1 VTTNSTTDWLSR
13 AQTAWQALRP
23 SFKSVGDRYVVHEKR
38 KRSSIPLWPFSQV
51 LHTAMTLAP
60 HDTHAAHDLGLLIN
74 TLETF
79 RRDAAYSERP
89 NNRRRYYDDN
99 AWIALAE
106 LEHGDQRAGHG
117 VAARVMT
124 FLEQGAREF
133 PDGQIGIGW
142 VEKGDTL
149 NACSTGSTG
158 LAARRL
164 STSADDHMAQLARGC
179 LRFLTHTLTDNH
191 GLIADHRRADGSID
205 AAIYT
210 YNQGLAIGLL
220 TETGDIE
227 AARQLAERTIKTF
240 DGQRLWAHPPAFNA
254 ILIRELVVL
263 YRISPSPIWL
273 DFIDDYLDRVWSQAR
288 DAHTGL
294 FTAAGIGKYDSD
306 VILDH
311 AALTGAF
318 TARAL
323 LDA

>member
-1 VTTNSTTDWLSR
+1 MTTNSTIDWLGS
-13 AQTAWQALRP
+13 AHAGWQALRP
-23 SFKSVGDRYVVHEKR
+23 SFRPVADRYLVHERR

-60 HDTHAAHDLGLLIN
+60 HDHEAHHDLPLLIN

-79 RRDAAYSERP
+79 RRDSAYSERP
-89 NNRRRYYDDN
+89 TNRRRYYDDN

-106 LEHGDQRAGHG
+106 LNYADRHAGRA
-117 VAARVMT
+117 VATRVMG
-124 FLEQGAREF
+124 FLEQGARAF
-133 PDGQIGIGW
+133 PGDQIGIGW
-142 VEKGDTL
+142 VEKGDTY

-164 STSADDHMAQLARGC
+164 STSVDDHMSRLANGC
-179 LRFLTHTLTDNH
+179 LNFLTRTLTDSD

-220 TETGDIE
+220 TESGDIDS
-227 AARQLAERTIKTF
+227 AKQLAQRTIKAF
-240 DGQRLWAHPPAFNA
+240 DEPRLWAHPPAFNA
-254 ILIRELVVL
+254 ILMRELVVL
-263 YRISPSPIWL
+263 YRHDPSQAWL
-273 DFIDDYLDRVWSQAR
+273 DFIDAYLDRVWSQAR
-288 DAHTGL
+288 DQTTGL
-294 FTAAGIGKYDSD
+294 FTAGGIGKYDGD

-318 TARAL
+318 TARGL
-323 LDA
+323 LEI

>member
-1 VTTNSTTDWLSR
+1 VTTNSTIDWLDR
-13 AQTAWQALRP
+13 AHAGWQALRP
-23 SFKSVGDRYVVHEKR
+23 SFRPVADRYLVHERR

-60 HDTHAAHDLGLLIN
+60 HDHDAHHDLPLLIN

-79 RRDAAYSERP
+79 RRDRAYSERP
-89 NNRRRYYDDN
+89 TNRRRYYDDN

-106 LEHGDQRAGHG
+106 LNYTDHHAGRA
-117 VAARVMT
+117 VAARVMG
-124 FLEQGAREF
+124 FLEQGARAF
-133 PDGQIGIGW
+133 PDDQIAIGW
-142 VEKGDTL
+142 VEKGDTF

-164 STSADDHMAQLARGC
+164 STSVDDHMSRLANGC
-179 LRFLTHTLTDNH
+179 LNFLTRSLTNSD

-220 TETGDIE
+220 TESGDIDS
-227 AARQLAERTIKTF
+227 AKQLAERTIKAF
-240 DGQRLWAHPPAFNA
+240 DEPRLWAHPPAFNA
-254 ILIRELVVL
+254 ILMRELVVL
-263 YRISPSPIWL
+263 YRHEPSPTVL
-273 DFIDDYLDRVWSQAR
+273 DFIDTYLNRVWSQAR
-288 DAHTGL
+288 DQQTGL
-294 FTAAGIGKYDSD
+294 FTAGGIGKYDSD

-318 TARAL
+318 TARGL
-323 LDA
+323 LET

>member
-1 VTTNSTTDWLSR
+1 VTTNSTTDWLGR
-13 AQTAWQALRP
+13 AQAGWQALRP
-23 SFKSVGDRYVVHEKR
+23 SFRPTGDRYLVHERR

-51 LHTAMTLAP
+51 LHTAIALAA
-60 HDTHAAHDLGLLIN
+60 HDTHAAHDLPLLIN

-89 NNRRRYYDDN
+89 SNRRRYYDDN

-106 LEHGDQRAGHG
+106 LEHDDRRAGHA
-117 VAARVMT
+117 VATRVMS

-133 PDGQIGIGW
+133 TDGQIGIGW
-142 VEKGDTL
+142 VEQGDTF

-158 LAARRL
+158 LAAIRL
-164 STSADDHMAQLARGC
+164 STSPDDHMARLARGC
-179 LRFLTHTLTDNH
+179 LRFLTHTLTDSD

-205 AAIYT
+205 GAIYT

-220 TETGDIE
+220 TATGDSE
-227 AARQLAERTIKTF
+227 AAQTLAERTITAF
-240 DGQRLWAHPPAFNA
+240 DHQRLWTHPPAFNA
-254 ILIRELVVL
+254 ILIRELVVH
-263 YRISPSPIWL
+263 YRVNPSPTWL
-273 DFIDDYLDRVWSQAR
+273 DFIDNYLDRVWSQAR

-294 FTAAGIGKYDSD
+294 FTAGGIGTYDSD

-323 LDA
+323 LNA